1 MPYRSMSLEEFAD
14 LVGMDPRGVQRE
26 ADHGQLPGRRVGG
39 KWRFNRIQVHEWLES
54 HMLNLPEER
63 LQTLDQVIGRITQ
76 ADSTTVT
83 DLIGLEGI
91 DLDLRA
97 ATKTSVLRELVNLA
111 DRTGLLYDRKE
122 LFEALRE
129 REAAGSTALPH
140 GLAIPHPAK
149 PMPYTTAEPL
159 ICVARL
165 TNPVAFSAP
174 DGALTQLF
182 FLICSHDSDGH
193 LHVLARLM
201 RMLDDATVD
210 ALPTVADPGDM
221 LQLLIEREE
230 VVAGSNRNC

>member
-14 LVGMDPRGVQRE
+14 LVGMDPREVQRE

-39 KWRFNRIQVHEWLES
+39 KWRFNRVQVHEWLES
-54 HMLNLPEER
+54 HMLTLPEER
-63 LQTLDQVIGRITQ
+63 LQALDRVIGRITQ
-76 ADSTTVT
+76 TDSTTVT
-83 DLIGLEGI
+83 GLIGLEGI

-111 DRTGLLYDRKE
+111 DRTGLLYDKKE
-122 LFEALRE
+122 LFEALRQ
-129 REAAGSTALPH
+129 REDAGSTALPH

-165 TNPVAFSAP
+165 ANPVAFSAP
-174 DGALTQLF
+174 DGALTRLF

-201 RMLDDATVD
+201 RMLNDATIDTLRAVN
-210 ALPTVADPGDM
+210 DPGEM
-221 LQLLIEREE
+221 LQLLIEREKLI
-230 VVAGSNRNC
+230 AKSNRH